1 MFEKLLLAAT
11 VTFSISL
18 SLGTQTTSFPAIA
31 LQEALQDQV
40 VPAQSADFGS
50 VSLSSAAKLD
60 RLKIYL
66 T

>member
-1 MFEKLLLAAT
+1 MFEKLFLAAT

-18 SLGTQTTSFPAIA
+18 SFGTQTTSFPAIA
-31 LQEALQDQV
+31 LQDQV
-40 VPAQSADFGS
+40 VLAQSADLGS
-50 VSLSSAAKLD
+50 VALGSVVQLD